1 MINFIKETVTPGK
14 WADLKT
20 AVEAGTIKSRDL
32 IHFNL
37 KTGEEVAARATHDR
51 NGKLFFV
58 LEDCLEDDYEMN
70 KRPTNKGGWAESDMR
85 KHLNKTVFTLLP
97 DELQALIKPTKVVQV
112 LDGERV
118 ECEDKLFL
126 LSRTQ
131 VFGKGDYSEYEP
143 EDTQLDIFRTEKS
156 RVKECADYGTWWWWL
171 RSAYSQS
178 SSSFCGVRTNG
189 IDGGIS
195 DANGSNGVAFGFSI

>member
-1 MINFIKETVTPGK
+1 MINFIKETVTPGE

-20 AVEAGTIKSRDL
+20 AVEAGEIKSRDL

-37 KTGEEVAARATHDR
+37 KTGEEVAARATHDM
-51 NGKLFFV
+51 NGNLFFV
-58 LEDCLEDDYEMN
+58 LEDCLEDEHAMN
-70 KRPTNKGGWAESDMR
+70 KRSTNKGGWAESDMR
-85 KHLNKTVFTLLP
+85 KHLNKTVFNLLP

-131 VFGKGDYSEYEP
+131 VFGKGNYSEYEP
-143 EDTQLDIFRTEKS
+143 EDTQLDIFHTEKS
-156 RVKECADYGTWWWWL
+156 RVKECADHGTWWWWL
-171 RSAYSQS
+171 RSPYSQS
-178 SSSFCGVRTNG
+178 SSYFCGVNYAGASNNYNAYT
-189 IDGGIS
+189 
-195 DANGSNGVAFGFSI
+195 ANGVAFGFSI

>member
-1 MINFIKETVTPGK
+1 MINFIKETVTPGE

-20 AVEAGTIKSRDL
+20 AVEAGEIKSRDL

-37 KTGEEVAARATHDR
+37 KTCEEVAARATHDM
-51 NGKLFFV
+51 NGNLFFV
-58 LEDCLEDDYEMN
+58 LEDCLEDEHAMN
-70 KRPTNKGGWAESDMR
+70 KRSTNKAGWAESDMR
-85 KHLNKTVFTLLP
+85 KHLNKTVFNLLP

-131 VFGKGDYSEYEP
+131 VFGKGNYSEYEP
-143 EDTQLDIFRTEKS
+143 EDTQLDIFHTEKF
-156 RVKECADYGTWWWWL
+156 RVKECADHGTWWWWL
-171 RSAYSQS
+171 RSPLAS
-178 SSSFCGVRTNG
+178 SSSNFCLVHSGGSSGTNV
-189 IDGGIS
+189 
-195 DANGSNGVAFGFSI
+195 AYGSSGVAFGFSI